1 MRFHIITLFSEMF
14 APLMNCGVSGRAFR
28 DGIASAKFWNPR
40 DFCEDARANTDD
52 RPFGGGSGMVMRP
65 PPLADAIRAMRK
77 ECDAP
82 LIFLSPQGKIFNHA
96 DSRRFAQAESLAL
109 LCGRYRGID
118 ERIIRQFADE
128 EISLGDF
135 VLSGGEFAAMA
146 VMDSVLRLRPGVLGN
161 PESAGEDSFA
171 IGDFLLDSP
180 CYTRPEIFE
189 GEKVPPPLL
198 SGDHSA
204 IRRWRLEESI
214 RRTWNRR
221 PELIRNAILRGKI
234 SAEMRE
240 IMIKLSI
247 NPDSELR

>member
-128 EISLGDF
+128 ENFAGRFCFVRRRICGDGGDGFSAASAAGCTRQSRIGGRGF
-135 VLSGGEFAAMA
+135 VCHRRFSFGFA
-146 VMDSVLRLRPGVLGN
+146 VLHPAGN
-161 PESAGEDSFA
+161 F
-171 IGDFLLDSP
+171 
-180 CYTRPEIFE
+180 
-189 GEKVPPPLL
+189 
-198 SGDHSA
+198 
-204 IRRWRLEESI
+204 
-214 RRTWNRR
+214 
-221 PELIRNAILRGKI
+221 
-234 SAEMRE
+234 
-240 IMIKLSI
+240 
-247 NPDSELR
+247 